1 MHISDDLQV
10 RKVSPDLVSYTCDA
24 MLGKDINQFPV
35 ARRKAQKQIR
45 AARLIFTTC
54 VGSGLGLLRS
64 QSFDTVV
71 IDEAS
76 QQTEPASLIPLVKGA
91 ARVILVGDHVQL
103 RATVRPYSQ
112 ALDYDVSLF
121 ERLWTQ
127 NHGETGSALV
137 RKVMLDTQ
145 YRMHPALC
153 AFASKEFYD
162 GKLKTAGRCTDIQL
176 PASGFLWPKGTRT
189 VFIQISSP
197 EDLGHASK
205 SNAGQASLTQEII
218 RLLRASPDSTNGP
231 TASQTQH
238 PSIAILTPYTRQAEL
253 LRRLCPDETVAS
265 IDGFQGQEADII
277 VFVTVR
283 SNVHGNIGFL
293 RDMRRL
299 NVVLT
304 RAKSALVIVGD
315 RDSLTGQASGN
326 RNAAR
331 WVESADALS
340 DGKQKETSEEEGAF
354 AVWKR
359 LICGMTV
366 VDSGSFA
373 GNRPPIKKGTASH

>member
-1 MHISDDLQV
+1 
-10 RKVSPDLVSYTCDA
+10 
-24 MLGKDINQFPV
+24 MLGKDINQFPA

-45 AARLIFTTC
+45 DSRLIFTTC

-64 QSFDTVV
+64 ERFDTVIV
-71 IDEAS
+71 DEAS
-76 QQTEPASLIPLVKGA
+76 QQTEPASLVPLVKGA
-91 ARVILVGDHVQL
+91 GRVILVGDHVQL

-112 ALDYDVSLF
+112 TLDFDVSLF

-127 NHGETGSALV
+127 NERESWSGI

-153 AFASKEFYD
+153 AFPSIEFYD
-162 GKLKTAGRCTDIQL
+162 GKLKTADRCKGIEISE
-176 PASGFLWPKGTRT
+176 SGFPWPPNTRT
-189 VFIQISSP
+189 AFVQVSSS

-205 SNAGQASLTQEII
+205 ANASQASVAKEIV
-218 RLLRASPDSTNGP
+218 RLLRSPPENTKAHAP
-231 TASQTQH
+231 ARTKHAQQ
-238 PSIAILTPYTRQAEL
+238 PSIAILTPYTRQADL
-253 LRRLCPDETVAS
+253 LRRLCTDETVAS

-283 SNVHGNIGFL
+283 CNVHGNIGFL

-304 RAKSALVIVGD
+304 RARSALVIIGD
-315 RDSLTGQASGN
+315 RDTLTGQGLASKKF
-326 RNAAR
+326 AT
-331 WVESADALS
+331 VPEVH
-340 DGKQKETSEEEGAF
+340 DGKDKGEGEEEDAF

-359 LICGMTV
+359 LISRMAIVDGSVFTGERKLV
-366 VDSGSFA
+366 VSE
-373 GNRPPIKKGTASH
+373 KGKR